1 MKKIVFATNNKHKLQ
16 EVKAILAGKA
26 DVLGLA
32 DIGCNDDIPETG
44 NTLEENA
51 LLKARYVYEKFNTG
65 CFADDTGLEIEALDG
80 RPGVYSARYAGEHG
94 DDAQNCAKV
103 LHEMENQENRAA
115 HFTCVLSLAVP
126 SGPALTW
133 EGRCEG
139 EILREK
145 RGNSGFGYDPLFFYP
160 NFGKTFAEV
169 PLSQKNTISH
179 RGKALQ
185 EFAAEFPKV
194 EVWLRQRMDE
204 LKPPKPDHSEFE
216 HNDWSQERM
225 VK

>member
-80 RPGVYSARYAGEHG
+80 RPGVYSARYAGEPT
-94 DDAQNCAKV
+94 NSVNNMEKV
-103 LHEMENQENRAA
+103 LHEMEGISNRTAQFRTVIA
-115 HFTCVLSLAVP
+115 FIEKDEIQLF
-126 SGPALTW
+126 
-133 EGRCEG
+133 EGIVKGKIAEKPEG
-139 EILREK
+139 N
-145 RGNSGFGYDPLFFYP
+145 GGFGYDPVFIPEGYEHS
-160 NFGKTFAEV
+160 FAT
-169 PLSQKNTISH
+169 LSPEMKNSISH
-179 RGKALQ
+179 RARAVAKLSAYLSDVAQ
-185 EFAAEFPKV
+185 
-194 EVWLRQRMDE
+194 
-204 LKPPKPDHSEFE
+204 KPNK
-216 HNDWSQERM
+216 
-225 VK
+225 